1 MTDRR
6 LGLVALAAFAAT
18 SGCAASAAVSY
29 SEINAPPHP
38 FARRAPADVD
48 VFVGK
53 PPLRPAVDVGIF
65 EVSGGSG
72 LDTPG
77 KTIEDL
83 VASLRQHAALRG
95 CDAVQVLAVDM
106 EEGGYRVMRGVCE
119 IYTDGRAPQAAGR
132 PASPPPAP
140 LPGEGKSCTSAEP
153 GAQIT
158 GGSPCPDPLVCTNH
172 VCTSPYH

>member
-1 MTDRR
+1 MANRLWGVMT
-6 LGLVALAAFAAT
+6 VAAFAAAG
-18 SGCAASAAVSY
+18 GCATSPTVSY
-29 SEINAPPHP
+29 SAINAPPRP
-38 FARRAPADVD
+38 FARHAPTDVD

-53 PPLRPAVDVGIF
+53 PPARPAVDVGIF

-72 LDTPG
+72 LDAPG
-77 KTIEDL
+77 TTIEGL

-119 IYTDGRAPQAAGR
+119 IYTDGQAQQAAGH
-132 PASPPPAP
+132 PASAPPAP
-140 LPGEGKSCTSAEP
+140 LPGEGKSCTPAEP

-158 GGSPCPDPLVCTNH
+158 GASSCPDPLVCTNH